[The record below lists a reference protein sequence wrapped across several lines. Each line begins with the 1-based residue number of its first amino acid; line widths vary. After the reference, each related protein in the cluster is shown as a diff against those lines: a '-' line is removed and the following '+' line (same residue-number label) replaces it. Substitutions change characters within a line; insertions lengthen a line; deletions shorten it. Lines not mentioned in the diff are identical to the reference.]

1 VEGEVD
7 IPGIIGMLATRVEDL
22 ILEIQLVWYRGFTAV
37 KYFHMRGKAALAGT
51 VDDSIVCV
59 GGIVDVGHEAA
70 RESHVTMRI
79 EEVHGFASGD
89 SGPLIN
95 IVIVSRRER
104 VLIELMIGRLEA
116 VGVGDDA
123 SCLSKLLSGDVLL
136 IVKLGD
142 VGPEVIVAV
151 VDSSAGVEVDVDSGE
166 LGVEDGVFSVI
177 SDGDGF
183 GQINLGAVR
192 SANGWHLFNAST
204 HGRSRNILDVSTLV
218 HVIIHAHE
226 EQIVRFVSRGVIVDV
241 VRPREAVAMNGSLAL
256 VVIARKN
263 YSVSGIEFS
272 GGIPTLEVDEAEIG
286 IVGGIVVN
294 AVLVV
299 RLGAIPVVVIRL
311 TILRPAAHSSIGRTG
326 GQTIR
331 VIQA

>member
-1 VEGEVD
+1 
-7 IPGIIGMLATRVEDL
+7 
-22 ILEIQLVWYRGFTAV
+22 
-37 KYFHMRGKAALAGT
+37 
-51 VDDSIVCV
+51 
-59 GGIVDVGHEAA
+59 
-70 RESHVTMRI
+70 MRI

-183 GQINLGAVR
+183 GQINLGAVG
-192 SANGWHLFNAST
+192 SANRWHLFDAST
-204 HGRSRNILDVSTLV
+204 HGRSRNILDVSTLI

-226 EQIVRFVSRGVIVDV
+226 EQIVRLVPCSFIVDV
-241 VRPREAVAMNGSLAL
+241 VRPRKAMAVNRSLAI
-256 VVIARKN
+256 VVVTRIN
-263 YSVSGIEFS
+263 YGASGINS
-272 GGIPTLEVDEAEIG
+272 RRCITTLEVDEAEIRIVSG
-286 IVGGIVVN
+286 ILVN
-294 AVLVV
+294 AILVV
-299 RLGAIPVVVIRL
+299 SLGAIPVVVIRL
-311 TILRPAAHSSIGRTG
+311 TILGPAAHGSICRTG

-331 VIQA
+331 VLEA